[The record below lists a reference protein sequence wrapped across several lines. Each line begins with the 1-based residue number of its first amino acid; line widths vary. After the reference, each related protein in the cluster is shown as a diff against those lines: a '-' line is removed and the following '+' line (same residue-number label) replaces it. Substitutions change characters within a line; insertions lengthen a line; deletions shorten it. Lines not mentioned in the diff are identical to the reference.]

1 MEFTWK
7 QFLELIEITF
17 EITRSALSDYLEID
31 KSTISNLYTGKTHRF
46 TRRNSYIYEKIF
58 DPTYPKSL
66 VCKKNTGTPQK
77 EIEDSLLDTLKQI
90 VESENWTEQ
99 TKEIPSNKYKNYV
112 MGLIKLARANSSKSP
127 EKEENVSPENIPQED
142 IPQESISS
150 NPTEYTPL
158 GNSSAIKE
166 DAKISIPLQYQKCLY
181 CEYFHIAKT
190 VHKYISDPLGTCTV
204 HAQVKKSTSP
214 ACDNFLEN
222 IGKITQ
228 ESLIGNFSYNKFHL

>member
-1 MEFTWK
+1 MKFTWK
-7 QFLELIEITF
+7 QFIELIEKAF
-17 EITRSALSDYLEID
+17 EIKKSTLKLYLGID
-31 KSTISNLYTGKTHRF
+31 KSTISRLYNGKTSNF
-46 TRRNSYIYEKIF
+46 TQCDNEIYTKLF
-58 DPTYPKSL
+58 DPTNPKSL
-66 VCKKNTGTPQK
+66 AYEKNTSTLPK

-99 TKEIPSNKYKNYV
+99 TKEIPNSKYKNYV
-112 MGLIKLARANSSKSP
+112 MGLIKLARANSSKAP
-127 EKEENVSPENIPQED
+127 EKEETVSPENIPQED
-142 IPQESISS
+142 IPQESVSS

-158 GNSSAIKE
+158 GNSSAINE
-166 DAKISIPLQYQKCLY
+166 NAKISIPLQYQKCLY

-190 VHKYISDPLGTCTV
+190 VHKHISDPLGTCTV